1 MSVFADTSGFY
12 AALDSSD
19 RSHPKAI
26 HLLADLIS
34 SGMPILTHNYVL
46 VETVA
51 LLQHRLGLDA
61 VLAFQEE
68 VIPALE
74 IAWLVAAEHA
84 QAVES
89 LLISKQRNLSLV
101 DCASFLVM
109 RKHGL
114 KEVFAFDSHFVEQGF
129 RCLG

>member
-1 MSVFADTSGFY
+1 
-12 AALDSSD
+12 
-19 RSHPKAI
+19 
-26 HLLADLIS
+26 LADLIS

-51 LLQHRLGLDA
+51 LLQHRLGLEA
-61 VLAFQEE
+61 VLTFQEE

-74 IAWLVAAEHA
+74 IVWLLAAEHA
-84 QAVES
+84 QTVES
-89 LLISKQRNLSLV
+89 LFISKQRNLSLV
-101 DCASFLVM
+101 DCASSLIM

-129 RCLG
+129 QCLG